1 MTSSW
6 PEVGSW
12 VKKPLLFVINSV
24 LLLRVIVKASEYL
37 NPISVVDIF
46 SKVLMSLKSVIV
58 SVTIFSIMYV

>member
-12 VKKPLLFVINSV
+12 VKKTLLFVINSV

-58 SVTIFSIMYV
+58 MVVSAS